1 MSIGCDTS
9 TPLSSR
15 FDAQVLRADS
25 AIFDTLFDA
34 SSMLTQTNP
43 LDRVDR
49 QTAIDMT
56 NSLNNALSNID
67 MTNYPT
73 LSARVNQFPIT
84 YVEVADFIYGNNTDT
99 TTLYPIIRDYNPQL
113 LLPVPFDDFLSDLDL
128 YFDANLGK
136 TISGGLCGQFGNIF
150 TKILGLFTLIDT
162 AKALIDDIKNLSE
175 KDPLKKIKS
184 LTLQGVIKSLK
195 ENIDKIIKKL
205 VKTIKKKIEAM
216 VDSVTDTITDIC
228 VGAERM
234 YKKLKKM
241 ADDIKKFFEEASI
254 EKFVERIEKFI
265 AETSAQF
272 ERLTVENVALLM
284 FRFCQFTE
292 LLQSLLYGGVN
303 KLTAI
308 AQAIAV
314 QKTIAKNASLQ
325 ETASAVDAGAVRVS
339 VESRCKT
346 INTIITDNNEAV
358 KKNIEEIDD
367 SSSGLSLDGVT
378 SLDGVVDAVVGAVV
392 DGVVGDILDPTS
404 GRKSEA
410 TLSKMSKT
418 PVLTPK
424 EATPEELAL
433 VRTIT
438 EDGLSGYFTF
448 TSSVKKNNQ
457 WQGIAP
463 IVWVKLIRMVN
474 MTSIEYVVNSGHRN
488 KEYNKSVG
496 GAKKSI
502 HMSGYAI
509 DIKVSVSKRSKTFVA
524 AQYAGFTGI
533 GIYSSFIHLDCGSRR
548 MWVAGHGNQRE
559 SKYPVEVSNR
569 ALWVAAIPKHVA
581 DAYRKNNAYSG
592 INDEELSKIKALES
606 TLSDAVS
613 LITDLRA
620 EGL

>member
-56 NSLNNALSNID
+56 NSLNSALSNMD

-113 LLPVPFDDFLSDLDL
+113 LLPVPFDDFLSDLDF
-128 YFDANLGK
+128 YFDVNLGK

-367 SSSGLSLDGVT
+367 SSSGLS
-378 SLDGVVDAVVGAVV
+378 V
-392 DGVVGDILDPTS
+392 DGVVGDVLDPTS
-404 GRKSEA
+404 GRKSELNA
-410 TLSKMSKT
+410 ILSDTSKT

-448 TSSVKKNNQ
+448 TSSVKNNNQ
-457 WQGIAP
+457 WQGVAP

-474 MTSIEYVVNSGHRN
+474 MTNIEYVVNSAHRN
-488 KEYNKSVG
+488 KKLNKEKG

-509 DIKVSVSKRSKTFVA
+509 DIRVSVSKRSKTFVA

-533 GIYSSFIHLDCGSRR
+533 GVYSTFMHLDCGSRR
-548 MWVAGHGNQRE
+548 MWVAGHGSQIN
-559 SKYPVEVSNR
+559 SNYPVEVSNR

-592 INDEELSKIKALES
+592 ISDEELSKIKAKENE
-606 TLSDAVS
+606 LSNTVS

>member
-56 NSLNNALSNID
+56 NSLNSALSNMD

-113 LLPVPFDDFLSDLDL
+113 LLPVPFDDFLSDLDF
-128 YFDANLGK
+128 YFDVNLGK

-367 SSSGLSLDGVT
+367 SSSSLS
-378 SLDGVVDAVVGAVV
+378 V
-392 DGVVGDILDPTS
+392 DGVVGDVVDPTS
-404 GRKSEA
+404 GRKSELNA
-410 TLSKMSKT
+410 ILSDTSKT

-448 TSSVKKNNQ
+448 TSSVKNNNQ
-457 WQGIAP
+457 WQGVAP

-474 MTSIEYVVNSGHRN
+474 MTNIEYVVNSAHRN
-488 KEYNKSVG
+488 KKLNKEKG

-509 DIKVSVSKRSKTFVA
+509 DIRVSVSKRSKTFVA

-533 GIYSSFIHLDCGSRR
+533 GVYSTFMHLDCGSRR
-548 MWVAGHGNQRE
+548 MWVAGHGSQIN
-559 SKYPVEVSNR
+559 SNYPVEVSNR

-592 INDEELSKIKALES
+592 ISDEELSKIKAKENE
-606 TLSDAVS
+606 LSNTVS

>member
-56 NSLNNALSNID
+56 NGLNSALSNMD

-136 TISGGLCGQFGNIF
+136 TISGGVCGQFGNIF

-346 INTIITDNNEAV
+346 VNTIITDNNEAV

-367 SSSGLSLDGVT
+367 SSSGVT
-378 SLDGVVDAVVGAVV
+378 SLDGVVD
-392 DGVVGDILDPTS
+392 GVVGDVLDPTS

-474 MTSIEYVVNSGHRN
+474 MTSTEYVVNSGHRN

-533 GIYSSFIHLDCGSRR
+533 GIYSSFMHLDCGSRR
-548 MWVAGHGNQRE
+548 MWVAGHGSQKG
-559 SKYPVEVSNR
+559 SKYPVTASQRPE
-569 ALWVAAIPKHVA
+569 WVAAIPKHVA

-592 INDEELSKIKALES
+592 INDEELSKIKALEG

>member
-136 TISGGLCGQFGNIF
+136 TISGGVCGQFGNIF

-346 INTIITDNNEAV
+346 VNTIITDNNEAV

-367 SSSGLSLDGVT
+367 SSSGVT
-378 SLDGVVDAVVGAVV
+378 SLDGVVD
-392 DGVVGDILDPTS
+392 GVVGDVLDPTS

-474 MTSIEYVVNSGHRN
+474 MTSTEYVVNSGHRN

-533 GIYSSFIHLDCGSRR
+533 GIYSTFMHLDCGSRR
-548 MWVAGHGNQRE
+548 MWVAGHGSQKG
-559 SKYPVEVSNR
+559 SKYPVTASQRPE
-569 ALWVAAIPKHVA
+569 WVAAIPKHVA

-592 INDEELSKIKALES
+592 INDEELSKIKALEG

>member
-346 INTIITDNNEAV
+346 VNTIITDNNEAV

-392 DGVVGDILDPTS
+392 DGVVGDVLDPTS

-448 TSSVKKNNQ
+448 TPSVKNNNQ

-488 KEYNKSVG
+488 KELNKSVG
-496 GAKKSI
+496 
-502 HMSGYAI
+502 
-509 DIKVSVSKRSKTFVA
+509 
-524 AQYAGFTGI
+524 
-533 GIYSSFIHLDCGSRR
+533 RR
-548 MWVAGHGNQRE
+548 
-559 SKYPVEVSNR
+559 
-569 ALWVAAIPKHVA
+569 
-581 DAYRKNNAYSG
+581 
-592 INDEELSKIKALES
+592 
-606 TLSDAVS
+606 
-613 LITDLRA
+613 
-620 EGL
+620 

>member
-56 NSLNNALSNID
+56 NGLNSALSNMD

-136 TISGGLCGQFGNIF
+136 TISGGVCGQFGNIF

-346 INTIITDNNEAV
+346 VNTIITDNNEAV

-378 SLDGVVDAVVGAVV
+378 SLDGVV
-392 DGVVGDILDPTS
+392 GDVLDPTS

-533 GIYSSFIHLDCGSRR
+533 GIYSTFMHLDCGSRR
-548 MWVAGHGNQRE
+548 MWVAGHGSQKG
-559 SKYPVEVSNR
+559 SKYPVTASQRPE
-569 ALWVAAIPKHVA
+569 WVAAIPKHVA

-592 INDEELSKIKALES
+592 ISDEELSKIKALEG

>member
-136 TISGGLCGQFGNIF
+136 TISGGVCGQFGNIF

-346 INTIITDNNEAV
+346 VNTIITDNNEAV

-367 SSSGLSLDGVT
+367 SSSGVT
-378 SLDGVVDAVVGAVV
+378 SLDGVVD
-392 DGVVGDILDPTS
+392 GVVGDVLDPTS

-488 KEYNKSVG
+488 KELNE
-496 GAKKSI
+496 KKEGVKRSI

-533 GIYSSFIHLDCGSRR
+533 GIYSSFMHLDCGSRR
-548 MWVAGHGNQRE
+548 MWVAGHGSQKG
-559 SKYPVEVSNR
+559 SKYPVTASQRPE
-569 ALWVAAIPKHVA
+569 WVAAIPKHVA

-592 INDEELSKIKALES
+592 ISDEELSKIKALEG

>member
-136 TISGGLCGQFGNIF
+136 TISGGVCGQFGNIF

-308 AQAIAV
+308 SQAIAV

-346 INTIITDNNEAV
+346 VNTIITDNNEAV

-367 SSSGLSLDGVT
+367 SSSGVT
-378 SLDGVVDAVVGAVV
+378 SLDGVVD
-392 DGVVGDILDPTS
+392 GVVGDVLDPTS

-438 EDGLSGYFTF
+438 EDGLPGYFTF

-474 MTSIEYVVNSGHRN
+474 MTSTEYVVNSGHRN

-533 GIYSSFIHLDCGSRR
+533 GIYSSFMHLDCGSRR
-548 MWVAGHGNQRE
+548 MWVAGHGSQKG
-559 SKYPVEVSNR
+559 SKYPVTASQRPE
-569 ALWVAAIPKHVA
+569 WVAAIPKHVA

-592 INDEELSKIKALES
+592 INDEELSKIKALEG

>member
-56 NSLNNALSNID
+56 NGLNSALSNMD

-136 TISGGLCGQFGNIF
+136 TISGGVCGQFGNIF

-346 INTIITDNNEAV
+346 VNTIITDNNEAV

-378 SLDGVVDAVVGAVV
+378 SLDGVV
-392 DGVVGDILDPTS
+392 GDVLDPTS

-474 MTSIEYVVNSGHRN
+474 MTSTEYVVNSGHRN

-509 DIKVSVSKRSKTFVA
+509 DIKVSVSKRSKTFIA

-533 GIYSSFIHLDCGSRR
+533 GIYSTFMHLDCGSRR
-548 MWVAGHGNQRE
+548 MWVAGHGSQKG
-559 SKYPVEVSNR
+559 SKYPVTASQRPE
-569 ALWVAAIPKHVA
+569 WVAAIPKHVA

-592 INDEELSKIKALES
+592 ISDEELSKIKALEG

>member
-56 NSLNNALSNID
+56 NSLNNALSNMD

-136 TISGGLCGQFGNIF
+136 TISGGVCGQFGNIF

-254 EKFVERIEKFI
+254 EKFVKRIEKFI

-346 INTIITDNNEAV
+346 VNTIITDNNEAV

-367 SSSGLSLDGVT
+367 SSSG
-378 SLDGVVDAVVGAVV
+378 VV
-392 DGVVGDILDPTS
+392 DGVVGDVLDATS

-438 EDGLSGYFTF
+438 EDGLPGYFTF

-474 MTSIEYVVNSGHRN
+474 MTSIEYVVNSAHRN
-488 KEYNKSVG
+488 KELNKKKK

-533 GIYSSFIHLDCGSRR
+533 GVYGTFMHLDCGSRR
-548 MWVAGHGNQRE
+548 MWVAGHGSQRN
-559 SKYPVEVSNR
+559 SDYPVEASNR

-592 INDEELSKIKALES
+592 ISDEELSRIKAEENE
-606 TLSDAVS
+606 LSGIVQT
-613 LITDLRA
+613 ITNLRA

>member
-346 INTIITDNNEAV
+346 VNTIITDNNEAV

-378 SLDGVVDAVVGAVV
+378 SLDGVV
-392 DGVVGDILDPTS
+392 GDVLDPTS

-474 MTSIEYVVNSGHRN
+474 MTSTEYVVNSGHRN

-509 DIKVSVSKRSKTFVA
+509 DIKVSVSKRSKTFIA

-533 GIYSSFIHLDCGSRR
+533 GIYSTFMHLDCGSRR
-548 MWVAGHGNQRE
+548 MWVAGHGSQKG
-559 SKYPVEVSNR
+559 SKYPVTASQRPE
-569 ALWVAAIPKHVA
+569 WVAAIPKHVA

-592 INDEELSKIKALES
+592 INDEELSKIKALEG

>member
-56 NSLNNALSNID
+56 NSLNSALSNMD

-113 LLPVPFDDFLSDLDL
+113 LLPVPFDDFLSDLDF
-128 YFDANLGK
+128 YFDVNLGK

-367 SSSGLSLDGVT
+367 SSSGLS
-378 SLDGVVDAVVGAVV
+378 V
-392 DGVVGDILDPTS
+392 DGVVGDVVDPTS
-404 GRKSEA
+404 GRKSELNA
-410 TLSKMSKT
+410 ILSDTSKT

-448 TSSVKKNNQ
+448 TSSVKNNNQ
-457 WQGIAP
+457 WQGVAP

-474 MTSIEYVVNSGHRN
+474 MTNIEYVVNSAHRN
-488 KEYNKSVG
+488 KKLNKEKG

-509 DIKVSVSKRSKTFVA
+509 DIRVSVSKRSKTFVA

-533 GIYSSFIHLDCGSRR
+533 GVYSTFMHLDCGSRR
-548 MWVAGHGNQRE
+548 MWVAGHGSQIN
-559 SKYPVEVSNR
+559 SNYPVEVSNR

-592 INDEELSKIKALES
+592 ISDEELSKIKAKENE
-606 TLSDAVS
+606 LSNTVS

>member
-56 NSLNNALSNID
+56 NGLNSALSNMD

-346 INTIITDNNEAV
+346 VNTIITDNNEAV

-378 SLDGVVDAVVGAVV
+378 SLDGVV
-392 DGVVGDILDPTS
+392 GDVLDPTS

-533 GIYSSFIHLDCGSRR
+533 GIYSSFMHLDCGSRR
-548 MWVAGHGNQRE
+548 MWVAGHGSQKG
-559 SKYPVEVSNR
+559 SKYPVTASQRPE
-569 ALWVAAIPKHVA
+569 WVAAIPKHVA

-592 INDEELSKIKALES
+592 ISDEELSKIKALEG

>member
-56 NSLNNALSNID
+56 NGLNSALSNMD

-136 TISGGLCGQFGNIF
+136 TISGGVCGQFGNIF

-346 INTIITDNNEAV
+346 VNTIITDNNEAV

-378 SLDGVVDAVVGAVV
+378 SLDGVV
-392 DGVVGDILDPTS
+392 GDVLDPTS

-474 MTSIEYVVNSGHRN
+474 MTSTEYVVNSGHRN

-533 GIYSSFIHLDCGSRR
+533 GIYSSFMHLDCGSRR
-548 MWVAGHGNQRE
+548 MWVAGHGSQKG
-559 SKYPVEVSNR
+559 SKYPVTASQRPE
-569 ALWVAAIPKHVA
+569 WVAAIPKHVA

-592 INDEELSKIKALES
+592 ISDEELSKIKALEG

>member
-56 NSLNNALSNID
+56 NGLNSALSNMD

-136 TISGGLCGQFGNIF
+136 TISGGVCGQFGNIF

-346 INTIITDNNEAV
+346 VNTIITDNNEAV

-367 SSSGLSLDGVT
+367 SSSGVT
-378 SLDGVVDAVVGAVV
+378 SLDGVVD
-392 DGVVGDILDPTS
+392 GVVGDVLDPTS

-474 MTSIEYVVNSGHRN
+474 MTSTEYVVNSGHRN

-509 DIKVSVSKRSKTFVA
+509 DIKVSVSKRSKTFIA

-533 GIYSSFIHLDCGSRR
+533 GIYSTFMHLDCGSRR
-548 MWVAGHGNQRE
+548 MWVAGHGSQKG
-559 SKYPVEVSNR
+559 SKYPVTASQRPE
-569 ALWVAAIPKHVA
+569 WVAAIPKHVA

-592 INDEELSKIKALES
+592 ISDEELSKIKALEG

>member
-56 NSLNNALSNID
+56 NGLNSALSNMD

-136 TISGGLCGQFGNIF
+136 TISGGVCGQFGNIF

-346 INTIITDNNEAV
+346 VNTIITDNNEAV

-367 SSSGLSLDGVT
+367 SSSGVT
-378 SLDGVVDAVVGAVV
+378 SLDGVV
-392 DGVVGDILDPTS
+392 GDVLDPTS

-474 MTSIEYVVNSGHRN
+474 MTSTEYVVNSGHRN

-533 GIYSSFIHLDCGSRR
+533 GIYSSFMHLDCGSRR
-548 MWVAGHGNQRE
+548 MWVAGHGSQKG
-559 SKYPVEVSNR
+559 SKYPVTASQRPE
-569 ALWVAAIPKHVA
+569 WVAAIPKHVA

-592 INDEELSKIKALES
+592 INDEELSKIKALEG

>member
-56 NSLNNALSNID
+56 NSLNSALSNMD

-113 LLPVPFDDFLSDLDL
+113 LLPVPFDDFLSDLDF
-128 YFDANLGK
+128 YFDVNLGK

-367 SSSGLSLDGVT
+367 SSSGLS
-378 SLDGVVDAVVGAVV
+378 V
-392 DGVVGDILDPTS
+392 DGVVGDVLDPTS
-404 GRKSEA
+404 GRKSELNA
-410 TLSKMSKT
+410 ILSDTSKT

-448 TSSVKKNNQ
+448 TSSVKNNNQ
-457 WQGIAP
+457 WQGVAP

-474 MTSIEYVVNSGHRN
+474 MTNIEYVVNSAHRN
-488 KEYNKSVG
+488 KKLNKEKG
-496 GAKKSI
+496 GARKSI

-509 DIKVSVSKRSKTFVA
+509 DIRVSVSKRSKTFVA

-533 GIYSSFIHLDCGSRR
+533 GVYSTFMHLDCGSRR
-548 MWVAGHGNQRE
+548 MWVAGHGSQIN
-559 SKYPVEVSNR
+559 SNYPVEVSNR

-592 INDEELSKIKALES
+592 ISDEELSKIKAKENE
-606 TLSDAVS
+606 LSNTVS